1 MGDYLMMIFLK
12 DGPEKI
18 KKCVCNHEMKQK
30 DILEKVDYTLFRKK
44 KSTGIFKCDSCDIV
58 LNYSIL

>member
-1 MGDYLMMIFLK
+1 MMIFLK

-18 KKCVCNHEMKQK
+18 KRCVCSHEMKQK
-30 DILEKVDYTLFRKK
+30 DILEKVEYTLFRKK
-44 KSTGIFKCDSCDIV
+44 KSTGSFKCNNCNTL

>member
-18 KKCVCNHEMKQK
+18 KKCICNHQMKQK
-30 DILEKVDYTLFRKK
+30 DILEKVDYTLFRKV
-44 KSTGIFKCDSCDIV
+44 KSTGIFKCDNCEIV

>member
-1 MGDYLMMIFLK
+1 MGEYLMMIFLK

-18 KKCVCNHEMKQK
+18 KSCVCNYQMKQK
-30 DILEKVDYTLFRKK
+30 DILEKVDYTLFKNK
-44 KSTGIFKCDSCDIV
+44 KSSGMFKCDNCETK

>member
-1 MGDYLMMIFLK
+1 MMIFLK

-18 KKCVCNHEMKQK
+18 KRCVCNHEMKQK

-44 KSTGIFKCDSCDIV
+44 KSTGIFKCDSCDII